1 MEIILSNG
9 SDKPIYEQIAQQ
21 LRDIILSG
29 ELAAGT
35 QLPSI
40 RALATDL
47 RVSVITTKRAYQDL
61 EAQGYVE
68 TLQGKGTFV
77 SGGSMELLRE
87 QRLLSVEADL
97 RKALTGAKAAGIDL
111 PQLHEM
117 LDVLAEE
124 SD

>member
-21 LRDIILSG
+21 LRDAVLSG